1 MFCRICGKELKE
13 TADFCPKCGTPV
25 KKKTTEVNVNDKTI
39 VNLQTSEKVDVFSS
53 IETNTNTVKD
63 DNRDVG
69 KQERKLTVSEDSKTQ
84 DAVSVNA
91 NTKDAF
97 IAVKPIIENKSMET
111 QKPVEKG
118 GVEIKPQIGN
128 KPASESTINTS
139 YQSNAKKDVAKE
151 NTDIKQYVLI
161 GVAVVIIVLL
171 AVILVVLIKDKNG
184 SDTQNEET
192 VIESLNNSDETEDLG
207 NSEDSNGVDA
217 SVDDEEGTDD
227 EENQDESEEE
237 EEEDAEFVIK
247 DSDTRMITKDDI
259 EDLSQEELRIAR
271 NEIYARHGRK
281 FKDDS
286 LQAYFESCSW
296 YEGTIE
302 ADAFTENMLSDIE
315 RANANLIADREKE
328 LGYR

>member
-13 TADFCPKCGTPV
+13 TANFCPKCGTPV

-39 VNLQTSEKVDVFSS
+39 ANLQTSEKVDASSS
-53 IETNTNTVKD
+53 IEKNTNIVKD
-63 DNRDVG
+63 NNRDVG
-69 KQERKLTVSEDSKTQ
+69 KQEIKLMVSEDSKKQ
-84 DAVSVNA
+84 DAISINA
-91 NTKDAF
+91 NTKDDF

-111 QKPVEKG
+111 QKPAEKG
-118 GVEIKPQIGN
+118 RVEVKPQIEN

-139 YQSNAKKDVAKE
+139 YQSNAKKDVAKG

-161 GVAVVIIVLL
+161 GAAVVIIVLL
-171 AVILVVLIKDKNG
+171 AVILVVLIKDKND
-184 SDTQNEET
+184 SNTQNEET
-192 VIESLNNSDETEDLG
+192 VIESLNKSDETEDLG

-217 SVDDEEGTDD
+217 SVDD
-227 EENQDESEEE
+227 

-328 LGYR
+328 LENR

>member
-13 TADFCPKCGTPV
+13 TANFCPKCGTPV

-39 VNLQTSEKVDVFSS
+39 VNLQTSEKVDASSS
-53 IETNTNTVKD
+53 IEKNTNIVKD
-63 DNRDVG
+63 NNRDVG
-69 KQERKLTVSEDSKTQ
+69 KQEIKLMVSEDSKKQ
-84 DAVSVNA
+84 DAISINA
-91 NTKDAF
+91 NTKDDF

-111 QKPVEKG
+111 QKPDEKG
-118 GVEIKPQIGN
+118 RVEVKPQIEN

-139 YQSNAKKDVAKE
+139 YQSNAKKDVAKG

-161 GVAVVIIVLL
+161 GAAVVIIVLL
-171 AVILVVLIKDKNG
+171 AVILVVLIKDKND
-184 SDTQNEET
+184 SNTQNEET
-192 VIESLNNSDETEDLG
+192 VIESLNKSDETEDLG

-217 SVDDEEGTDD
+217 SVDD
-227 EENQDESEEE
+227 

-328 LGYR
+328 LENR

>member
-39 VNLQTSEKVDVFSS
+39 VNLQTSEKVDASLS
-53 IETNTNTVKD
+53 IETNSNIVKD

-69 KQERKLTVSEDSKTQ
+69 KQEIKLTVSEDSEKQ
-84 DAVSVNA
+84 DAVSENA

-111 QKPVEKG
+111 RKPVEKG
-118 GVEIKPQIGN
+118 GVEVKPQIEN

-139 YQSNAKKDVAKE
+139 YQSNTKKDVAKG

-161 GVAVVIIVLL
+161 GAAVVIIVLL

-184 SDTQNEET
+184 SNTQNEET

-217 SVDDEEGTDD
+217 SVDDEEADD
-227 EENQDESEEE
+227 VENQNESEEE

-302 ADAFTENMLSDIE
+302 TDAFTENMLSDIE